1 MTRSTRLSLIAVL
14 GAAAL
19 VAVTAAPAQ
28 AQEIP
33 DVPPLGFQIDPAEG
47 AVGSTVNGQVDV
59 DDVAANCITD
69 PTEFVGQFVDPAA
82 PLDGG
87 TPYIDAVLEVV
98 NALPPETD
106 LQNDPLAFAAVVA
119 LFFPVGL
126 AQDLP
131 ANGGT
136 GELVDGALEQTFV
149 MSFADIATASPIE
162 PRGNF
167 DPTTGVGEVTVPD
180 LAPGSHPVI
189 STCVALPAEIT
200 QEQLT
205 AAIDAGTAFVESNL
219 TAPYP
224 IDVLGE
230 PPTQFAEAAGQI
242 APVILEALVEP
253 QALGIQFFCVTD
265 ASGACPG
272 TQPPPT
278 TPTPPPAAPTAPPAT
293 PITGIEPNFTG

>member
-1 MTRSTRLSLIAVL
+1 MRRTLTAVL
-14 GAAAL
+14 GAATL
-19 VAVTAAPAQ
+19 VAFTAAPAQ

-47 AVGSTVNGQVDV
+47 AVGSTVNGQVNV

-136 GELVDGALEQTFV
+136 GELVDGALAQTFV
-149 MSFADIATASPIE
+149 MSFADIATASPIGD
-162 PRGNF
+162 RGNF
-167 DPTTGVGEVTVPD
+167 DPATGAGSVDVPD
-180 LAPGSHPVI
+180 LAAGSHPVI
-189 STCVALPAEIT
+189 STCVGLPAEFG
-200 QEQLT
+200 QEQIG
-205 AAIDAGTAFVESNL
+205 AAIDAGAAFVEANL

-272 TQPPPT
+272 TQPPT
-278 TPTPPPAAPTAPPAT
+278 TPTTPPAAPTAPPAT
-293 PITGIEPNFTG
+293 PITDIEPNFTG